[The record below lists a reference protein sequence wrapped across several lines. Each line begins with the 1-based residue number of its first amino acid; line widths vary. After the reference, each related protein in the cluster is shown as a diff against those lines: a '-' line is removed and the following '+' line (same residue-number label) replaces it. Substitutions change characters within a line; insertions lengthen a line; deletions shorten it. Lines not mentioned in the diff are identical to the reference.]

1 MIRIG
6 FGGIL
11 KHTSTNRE
19 SLGIV
24 IADCAKPPPPIRS
37 SCFSE
42 GSGVALFRFHLDL
55 GF

>member
-24 IADCAKPPPPIRS
+24 TPPIRS
-37 SCFSE
+37 SCLSE
-42 GSGVALFRFHLDL
+42 GSGVARFRFHLDL